1 MISHSRLPT
10 PSDTEWEVGTRRKT
24 MSKTW
29 IVLKHEFKTVA
40 GKPSF
45 WFGILVAPFLVGIL
59 VAVIGLTSGLA
70 TAAVIAQQESRPEQ
84 TQGFV
89 DQAGIIKQPAP
100 SFESFADEATAKQA
114 LASGAINAF
123 YVIPADY
130 VQTGNVRM
138 IADEIDDT
146 PTGPRSREGD
156 FNRMLR
162 RSLLSD
168 NAELAVQVSAHVSI
182 AERQSIAPQGAPAT
196 GGRSFG
202 GFSPLVYGVA
212 ILFFILLM
220 TASAYLM
227 QSVTTEKEN
236 RIMEV
241 LMSSVTPRQLL
252 TGKIL
257 GLSLVGLIQLAL
269 WFGSAIFALTSLP
282 FLRNFVG
289 SISPVAVLLTV
300 VFFILGY
307 FVYASLLAG
316 LGALMPGSREAAQY
330 TFLVV
335 LPLIIPIYL
344 NTAIAAEPNG
354 SIATVLSLFP
364 LTAPIVMPMRLFA
377 TDVPPLEIVISVA
390 LLAGMVYLA
399 VTGAARAFRA
409 QSLLSGSKPTFK
421 QVAAAF
427 R

>member
-1 MISHSRLPT
+1 MN
-10 PSDTEWEVGTRRKT
+10 KT
-24 MSKTW
+24 L

-45 WFGILVAPFLVGIL
+45 WFGILVAPFLVGIM

-70 TAAVIAQQESRPEQ
+70 TAAVIAQQQSRPEQ
-84 TQGFV
+84 VQGFV
-89 DQAGIIKQPAP
+89 DQAGLITQPAQG
-100 SFESFADEATAKQA
+100 FEPFADEAAAKQA

-130 VQTGNVRM
+130 LQTGNVRM
-138 IADEIDDT
+138 IANEIEDT

-162 RSLLSD
+162 QNLLSG
-168 NAELAVQVSAHVSI
+168 NAELAAQVNNRVSI
-182 AERQSIAPQGAPAT
+182 AERQSVTPQDAPVT

-202 GFSPLVYGVA
+202 GFSPLVYGIA

-282 FLRNFVG
+282 FLRDLVG
-289 SISPVAVLLTV
+289 GISPIAVVLTV

-335 LPLIIPIYL
+335 LPLILPIYL

-354 SIATVLSLFP
+354 PIATVLSLFP
-364 LTAPIVMPMRLFA
+364 LTAPIVMPMRLFSTA
-377 TDVPPLEIVISVA
+377 VPPLELAISVA
-390 LLAGMVYLA
+390 LLAGTVYLA
-399 VTGAARAFRA
+399 VTGASRAFRA
-409 QSLLSGSKPTFK
+409 QSLLSGTKPTFK
-421 QVAAAF
+421 QVVAAF

>member
-1 MISHSRLPT
+1 MN
-10 PSDTEWEVGTRRKT
+10 KT
-24 MSKTW
+24 L

-45 WFGILVAPFLVGIL
+45 WFGILVAPFLVGIV
-59 VAVIGLTSGLA
+59 VAAIGLTSGLA

-84 TQGFV
+84 VQGFV
-89 DQAGIIKQPAP
+89 DQASIITQPAQG
-100 SFESFADEATAKQA
+100 FEPFADEAAAKQA

-130 VQTGNVRM
+130 LQTGNVRM
-138 IADEIDDT
+138 VANEIEDT
-146 PTGPRSREGD
+146 PSGPRSREGD

-162 RSLLSD
+162 QNLLSGD
-168 NAELAVQVSAHVSI
+168 AELAAQINNRVSI
-182 AERQSIAPQGAPAT
+182 AERQSVAPQEGDVT

-202 GFSPLVYGVA
+202 GFSPLVYGIA

-282 FLRNFVG
+282 FLRDLVG
-289 SISPVAVLLTV
+289 GISPIAVVLTV

-330 TFLVV
+330 TFIVV
-335 LPLIIPIYL
+335 LPLVIPLYL

-354 SIATVLSLFP
+354 PIATVLSLFP
-364 LTAPIVMPMRLFA
+364 LTAPIVMPMRLFSTA
-377 TDVPPLEIVISVA
+377 VPPLELAISVT
-390 LLAGMVYLA
+390 LLAATVYLA
-399 VTGAARAFRA
+399 VTGASRAFRA
-409 QSLLSGSKPTFK
+409 QSLLSGTKPTFK
-421 QVAAAF
+421 QVVAAF